1 MTDVRLYQTAD
12 GGEIDYR
19 NGSAVLAD
27 GLETAAY
34 LSLFGGNHDDSGTEG
49 DDPRQ
54 WWGNVDETEPSRKIR
69 SETQFLLQGISNA
82 PANLLRLQD
91 AAQRDLA
98 WLVNDAIAERVA
110 VAVSVPTL
118 NTVNFA
124 IEIEIESTVYRF
136 TLAGA
141 A

>member
-12 GGEIDYR
+12 GGEIDYL
-19 NGSAVLAD
+19 NGNPVMAD

-54 WWGNVDETEPSRKIR
+54 WWGNVDETIEARKLR

-82 PANLLRLQD
+82 AANVLRLQD
-91 AAQRDLA
+91 AATRDLA
-98 WLVNDAIAERVA
+98 WFVTEDIADRVA

-118 NTVNFA
+118 NTVNFE
-124 IEIEIESTVYRF
+124 IEIEIDSTVYQF
-136 TLAGA
+136 TITGTL
-141 A
+141 